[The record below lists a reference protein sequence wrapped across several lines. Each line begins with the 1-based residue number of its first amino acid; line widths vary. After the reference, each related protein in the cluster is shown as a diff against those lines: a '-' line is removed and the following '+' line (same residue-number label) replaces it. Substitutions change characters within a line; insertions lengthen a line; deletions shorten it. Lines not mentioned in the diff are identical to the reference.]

1 MSAYGRISERLPK
14 RLHAYRPIR
23 SSRWRWETY
32 RRIGVSASLGR
43 ACRRMGVSASVC
55 RNAYMP
61 IGRFALHSWR
71 CEKRSVIMAFLWRFL
86 FGHHVTDPVKACGH
100 SPATSEDPHSA
111 SYREDLVKPAKRLGW
126 VPSNA
131 VFSGHESLVV
141 AAVKD
146 RVRGRVRG
154 RFERDPSF
162 LAIVPK
168 IVLVLVLELVLDSY
182 WLIFALMGRPASRI
196 AARGRS
202 LALGIAF

>member
-1 MSAYGRISERLPK
+1 
-14 RLHAYRPIR
+14 
-23 SSRWRWETY
+23 
-32 RRIGVSASLGR
+32 
-43 ACRRMGVSASVC
+43 
-55 RNAYMP
+55 
-61 IGRFALHSWR
+61 
-71 CEKRSVIMAFLWRFL
+71 MAFLWRFL
-86 FGHHVTDPVKACGH
+86 FGHHVMNPVKACGH
-100 SPATSEDPHSA
+100 SPATGEDPYSA
-111 SYREDLVKPAKRLGW
+111 NYSELVKPAKRLGW
-126 VPSNA
+126 VPLNA
-131 VFSGHESLVV
+131 VFSGHESLAV